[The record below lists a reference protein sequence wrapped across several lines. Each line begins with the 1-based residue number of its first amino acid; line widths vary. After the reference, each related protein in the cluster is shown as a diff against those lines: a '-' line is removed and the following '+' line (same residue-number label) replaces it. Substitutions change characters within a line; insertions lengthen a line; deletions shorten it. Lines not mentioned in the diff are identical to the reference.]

1 MAALQ
6 EKEKKRITEN
16 PTMEEENPNRKMAEM
31 LHAEGK
37 INKSILIQKTKCF
50 RIIYGC
56 NKI

>member
-31 LHAEGK
+31 LQAEGK
-37 INKSILIQKTKCF
+37 INKSILI
-50 RIIYGC
+50 
-56 NKI
+56 

>member
-1 MAALQ
+1 MTALQ

-37 INKSILIQKTKCF
+37 INKSILI
-50 RIIYGC
+50 
-56 NKI
+56 